1 MVTGGK
7 AGAATVMSAAAL
19 GAVYVFWYHN
29 PPTEFESTR
38 PGYLGAMIIGAFVGW
53 THLGS
58 RLGKGFFHSILVAVT
73 AGAFGLLYFL
83 ALASL
88 RGIILKY
95 RYSSYQTM
103 MELLNDIVARSV
115 DGFFEYM
122 QIEVVVALLMGAVI
136 AGILSEWYNI
146 IWD

>member
-7 AGAATVMSAAAL
+7 AGAAAVMSAAAL
-19 GAVYVFWYHN
+19 GAVYVFWYQN
-29 PPTEFESTR
+29 PPTQFESTR
-38 PGYLGAMIIGAFVGW
+38 AGYIGAMIIGAMVGW

-58 RLGKGFFHSILVAVT
+58 RLGRGFIHSVLVALT
-73 AGAFGLLYFL
+73 AAAFGLLYYLVL
-83 ALASL
+83 AAIRATWLVYS
-88 RGIILKY
+88 
-95 RYSSYQTM
+95 YSSFETM
-103 MELLNDIVARSV
+103 MELLNYITKKVV

-122 QIEVVVALLMGAVI
+122 QPEVAFALILGSVI